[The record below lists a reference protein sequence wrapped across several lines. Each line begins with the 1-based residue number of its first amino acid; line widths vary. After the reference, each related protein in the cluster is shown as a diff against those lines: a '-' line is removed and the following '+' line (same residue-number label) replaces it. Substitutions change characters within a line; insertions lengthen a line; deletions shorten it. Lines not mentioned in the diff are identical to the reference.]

1 MFLLEGADEIFAAPF
16 QQDIFIV
23 MPKTLDN
30 SPSQVVKHKLS
41 DWNGRG
47 NLKQQNAINHAEIQL
62 GAEAV
67 S

>member
-30 SPSQVVKHKLS
+30 SPRQDVKHKLS